1 MILIAFPFALR
12 ASPAKLPGH
21 DVPAAVGYLYLLRNA
36 RYMRMALCHALGFGA
51 LLTFVASAPQLFWQ
65 AFKLGPGSFAFAQAI
80 GVGTF
85 ILLASQAGR
94 VSDRIGVSRAI
105 KWGAWLHVVLCTAF
119 LVAAAAGVVTFYGT
133 LVFWS
138 GFCGVL
144 AIRGP
149 AAFSE
154 ALAVPAPQMGR
165 ASALLVLAL
174 LAAGAAGTQL
184 AAIFLATAGLTAVA
198 SVMVGLTLASAAL
211 VTSYSRHTVECP

>member
-1 MILIAFPFALR
+1 
-12 ASPAKLPGH
+12 
-21 DVPAAVGYLYLLRNA
+21 
-36 RYMRMALCHALGFGA
+36 MRMALCHALGFGA